1 MSWLYLV
8 LAGFFEV
15 AFAIA
20 LKLSDGFTK
29 TKYIVLFI
37 LFSACSFYL
46 LSKSLT
52 KIPIGT
58 AYLVWTGIGGVG
70 AVIIGILFVI
80 IGILFFNEPAT
91 YMRIFFIAL
100 AIISIIGLKLS

>member
-70 AVIIGILFVI
+70 AVIIGILF
-80 IGILFFNEPAT
+80 FNEPAI

>member
-70 AVIIGILFVI
+70 AVIIGILF
-80 IGILFFNEPAT
+80 FNEP
-91 YMRIFFIAL
+91 
-100 AIISIIGLKLS
+100 

>member
-70 AVIIGILFVI
+70 AVIIGILF
-80 IGILFFNEPAT
+80 FNEPAT